1 MSKTSLR
8 IAVLISGGGTTLH
21 NLLQFQSQVDCC
33 FETTLVI
40 SSSPNAGGM
49 AFAKDANIPC
59 HIVKKEKNDAGEL
72 FSETIFS
79 LCRQHDIQL
88 VVMGGFLKHLMI
100 PDDFADRVINIHPS
114 LIPAFSGQGFYGDRV
129 HQAVLDY
136 GCKVSGC
143 TVHFVD
149 NQFDHGPIISQQT
162 VDVVEGDDAQQLQKR
177 IFAQECHLY
186 PRVVQAFALGDV
198 KREGRW
204 VWITLPDSK

>member
-1 MSKTSLR
+1 
-8 IAVLISGGGTTLH
+8 
-21 NLLQFQSQVDCC
+21 
-33 FETTLVI
+33 
-40 SSSPNAGGM
+40 M